1 MKNRRLNRKTR
12 ARNYF
17 KQQKLWLV
25 GLGLVLLAAV
35 FIFCSFKV
43 GHYVGGHLASRK
55 VSDELQKANMDARI
69 TPVPTVTMGNEDE
82 QISAEG
88 NTTVAPFATVPP
100 QFSGKSIL
108 PVVQYPLN
116 KYAHVSERFR
126 KLQQQN
132 RDIIGWL
139 SIENVVDEA
148 VVQRDNE
155 YYLRRDY
162 KGFHN
167 QNGAIFLDENCSLK
181 TRPYAM
187 VLYGHN
193 MKSGAMFGFIR
204 HYETLGYYKSHPF
217 ITFDT
222 AYEDGRYV
230 IFGVGTVSTR
240 SYDRDYLDLAK
251 LSASTISWRMDAIQ
265 TLQNKSIYT
274 NTVDVQPD
282 DQILLLMTCVA
293 DETERQ
299 VIAARRIRTGETEE
313 MLTERVQRTKKK
325 AY

>member
-17 KQQKLWLV
+17 KQQNLWLV

-43 GHYVGGHLASRK
+43 GHYVGEHLASRQGA
-55 VSDELQKANMDARI
+55 DELKKANMDARN
-69 TPVPTVTMGNEDE
+69 TPVPTVAMGDE
-82 QISAEG
+82 EG
-88 NTTVAPFATVPP
+88 QGPGDGNATSIPFVTAPP

-132 RDIIGWL
+132 KDIIGWL

-204 HYETLGYYKSHPF
+204 HYETLGYYKNHPF

-222 AYEDGRYV
+222 AYEDGKYV

-251 LSASTISWRMDAIQ
+251 LSASTISWRREAIQ

-274 NTVDVQPD
+274 STVDVQPD

-313 MLTERVQRTKKK
+313 MLVERVQRTKKK